1 MKAYKFLIYT
11 LFILYSFSSI
21 SQVISPALLSQL
33 SPAQIEA
40 ITGALGANNPD
51 RFLEEPMPITMDE
64 DLSTDKVNENN
75 SSEIIRLSPNEK
87 YGYSYFSSG
96 FFSSV
101 AKSKFPTGDLPLPN
115 EYKISLSDEL
125 SIILSGTRSETF
137 NLRVKLDGSILFPEI
152 GSISVAGKTL
162 EEVQEILTNLVNQS
176 FVGTNVN
183 ASIKNLSAKKISIV
197 GAVNSPGT

>member
-1 MKAYKFLIYT
+1 MRAYKFLIYT
-11 LFILYSFSSI
+11 LFILYSFSSV

-51 RFLEEPMPITMDE
+51 RFQEEPMPITMDE

-101 AKSKFPTGDLPLPN
+101 SKSKFPTGDLPLPN

-125 SIILSGTRSETF
+125 SIIFLSY
-137 NLRVKLDGSILFPEI
+137 P
-152 GSISVAGKTL
+152 
-162 EEVQEILTNLVNQS
+162 
-176 FVGTNVN
+176 
-183 ASIKNLSAKKISIV
+183 
-197 GAVNSPGT
+197 

>member
-75 SSEIIRLSPNEK
+75 SSEIIRLS
-87 YGYSYFSSG
+87 
-96 FFSSV
+96 
-101 AKSKFPTGDLPLPN
+101 L
-115 EYKISLSDEL
+115 SL
-125 SIILSGTRSETF
+125 IHI
-137 NLRVKLDGSILFPEI
+137 
-152 GSISVAGKTL
+152 
-162 EEVQEILTNLVNQS
+162 
-176 FVGTNVN
+176 
-183 ASIKNLSAKKISIV
+183 
-197 GAVNSPGT
+197 